1 MCCFDPESNY
11 MHQHPSACR
20 VARKGVLTLM
30 QLYLLNKLRRANI
43 VSSPHHTPTPPPA
56 CCHLLKIK
64 LRASKRCNLHM
75 LPSPQAQLCCPNHLH
90 LRHQT
95 LLAPYSRQSQ
105 LDRLGSNDCSALSPS
120 LGFPGGISD
129 KEPACQCRR
138 CKRHG
143 FNPWVEKMPWRRK
156 WQPTSDYAWRIPWT
170 EVPGVLWSVASQRV
184 RHN

>member
-138 CKRHG
+138 CG
-143 FNPWVEKMPWRRK
+143 FDPWVWKIPWRRV
-156 WQPTSDYAWRIPWT
+156 WQPTPKFL
-170 EVPGVLWSVASQRV
+170 PGESREQGSLAGYSP
-184 RHN
+184 